1 MKIINVD
8 DIGFLSFTVDTTIIS
23 VDNTHITVDMTTGGT
38 SSLFMEIIPSE
49 YPAEAYMDFWN
60 ELTQVTTRTSTPT
73 TIFNGKMRIYYS
85 NFGFNDG
92 ENYEVT
98 VRKTDETIIYR
109 TKAYVTTS
117 NDLQNY
123 RLLTMTNS
131 VIQI

>member
-1 MKIINVD
+1 MKIINVE

-23 VDNTHITVDMTTGGT
+23 VDNTNITVDMTTGGT

-49 YPAEAYMDFWN
+49 YPAEAYIDFWN
-60 ELTQVTTRTSTPT
+60 ELTQATIRTTTPT
-73 TIFNGKMRIYYS
+73 TIYNGKMRIYYS
-85 NFGFNDG
+85 NLGFNDG
-92 ENYEVT
+92 DNYEIT

-117 NDLQNY
+117 DDLQNY
-123 RLLTMTNS
+123 KLSTTTNN

>member
-23 VDNTHITVDMTTGGT
+23 VDNTNITVDMTTGGT

-85 NFGFNDG
+85 DFGFNDG
-92 ENYEVT
+92 DNYEIT

-117 NDLQNY
+117 DDLQNY
-123 RLLTMTNS
+123 KLSTTTNN

>member
-1 MKIINVD
+1 MKIINIEEV
-8 DIGFLSFTVDTTIIS
+8 GFLSFTVDTTIIS
-23 VDNTHITVDMTTGGT
+23 VDSTLITVDSTTGGT
-38 SSLFMEIIPSE
+38 SSLFMEVIPAE

-60 ELTQVTTRTSTPT
+60 ELTQITTRVLSQT
-73 TIFNGKMRIYYS
+73 TIFDGKMRLYYQ
-85 NFGFNDG
+85 NFGFKDG

-98 VRKTDETIIYR
+98 VRKMDETIIYR

-123 RLLTMTNS
+123 RLSTTTNN

>member
-1 MKIINVD
+1 MKIINID

-23 VDNTHITVDMTTGGT
+23 VDSTLITVDMTTGGT

-49 YPAEAYMDFWN
+49 YPAEVYIDFWN
-60 ELTQVTTRTSTPT
+60 ELTQITTRVLSQT
-73 TIFNGKMRIYYS
+73 TIFNGKMRIYYQ
-85 NFGFNDG
+85 NLGFKDG

-98 VRKTDETIIYR
+98 IRKMDETIIFR

-117 NDLQNY
+117 DDLQNY
-123 RLLTMTNS
+123 RLNTTINN

>member
-1 MKIINVD
+1 MKIINVEEP
-8 DIGFLSFTVDTTIIS
+8 GFLSFTVDTTIIS
-23 VDNTHITVDMTTGGT
+23 VDSTLITVDSTTGGT
-38 SSLFMEIIPSE
+38 SSLFMEVIPAE

-60 ELTQVTTRTSTPT
+60 ELTQITTRVLSQT
-73 TIFNGKMRIYYS
+73 TIFDGKMRLYYQ
-85 NFGFNDG
+85 NFGFKDG

-98 VRKTDETIIYR
+98 VRKMDETIIYR

-123 RLLTMTNS
+123 RLSTTTNN

>member
-1 MKIINVD
+1 MKIINVEEP
-8 DIGFLSFTVDTTIIS
+8 GFLSFTVDTTIIS
-23 VDNTHITVDMTTGGT
+23 VDSTLITVDSTTGGT
-38 SSLFMEIIPSE
+38 SSLFMEVIPAE

-60 ELTQVTTRTSTPT
+60 ELTQITTRVLSQT
-73 TIFNGKMRIYYS
+73 TIFSGKMRLYYP
-85 NFGFNDG
+85 NFGFKEG

-98 VRKTDETIIYR
+98 VRKMDETIIYR

-123 RLLTMTNS
+123 RLSTTTNN

>member
-23 VDNTHITVDMTTGGT
+23 VDNTNITVDMTTGGT
-38 SSLFMEIIPSE
+38 SSLFMDIIPSE

-60 ELTQVTTRTSTPT
+60 ELTQATIRTTTPT

-85 NFGFNDG
+85 NLGFNDG
-92 ENYEVT
+92 ENYEIT

-123 RLLTMTNS
+123 KLLTMTNS

>member
-85 NFGFNDG
+85 DFGFNDG
-92 ENYEVT
+92 DNYEIT

-117 NDLQNY
+117 DDLQNY
-123 RLLTMTNS
+123 KLSTTTNN

>member
-8 DIGFLSFTVDTTIIS
+8 NIGFSSFTVDTTILT
-23 VDNTHITVDMTTGGT
+23 VDNTYITVDSTTGGT

-49 YPAEAYMDFWN
+49 YVDEAYMDFWN
-60 ELTQVTTRTSTPT
+60 ELTQITHRVLTQT
-73 TIFNGKMRIYYS
+73 TIFNGKMRLYY
-85 NFGFNDG
+85 NDFGFSDG
-92 ENYEVT
+92 ENYEIT
-98 VRKTDETIIYR
+98 VRNMDEAIIFR

-123 RLLTMTNS
+123 RFNTITNN

>member
-38 SSLFMEIIPSE
+38 SSLFMDIIPSE

>member
-1 MKIINVD
+1 MKIINVEEV
-8 DIGFLSFTVDTTIIS
+8 GFLSFTVDTTIIS
-23 VDNTHITVDMTTGGT
+23 VDSTLITVDSTTGGT
-38 SSLFMEIIPSE
+38 SSLFMEVIPAE

-60 ELTQVTTRTSTPT
+60 ELTQITTRVLSQT
-73 TIFNGKMRIYYS
+73 TIFDGKMRLYYQ
-85 NFGFNDG
+85 NFGFKDG

-98 VRKTDETIIYR
+98 VRKMDETIIYR

-123 RLLTMTNS
+123 RLSTTTNN

>member
-38 SSLFMEIIPSE
+38 SSLFMDIIPSE

-85 NFGFNDG
+85 NLGFNDG
-92 ENYEVT
+92 ENYEIT

-117 NDLQNY
+117 DDLQNY